1 MMKVGETYWSRN
13 GRGVFVLWFRMDCHV
28 EYEGIIGVDDVD
40 DVIPKE
46 MFFD

>member
-1 MMKVGETYWSRN
+1 MMMVGETYWGN
-13 GRGVFVLWFRMDCHV
+13 DGGGIFVLWFGMDCHV
-28 EYEGIIGVDDVD
+28 EYEEVIGVNDID